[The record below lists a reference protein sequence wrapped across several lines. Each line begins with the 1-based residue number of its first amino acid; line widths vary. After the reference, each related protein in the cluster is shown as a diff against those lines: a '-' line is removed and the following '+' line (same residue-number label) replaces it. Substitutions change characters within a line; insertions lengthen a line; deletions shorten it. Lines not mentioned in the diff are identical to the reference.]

1 MAGWLGV
8 LFPLHLQHGICGFC
22 QHHFNLF
29 PGEISMGLTITFC
42 YGSSVSVCNA
52 GNSDLIPGSGRS
64 FVGGNDNP
72 PQYSCLEN
80 HLDRGAWRATVLRL
94 MKSWTWLKRLSM
106 HATLIPLSFS
116 IHLSIYLF
124 LLKYTW
130 FTVLYSFRCTAQS
143 FIIFIYY
150 TQFKVVTK

>member
-8 LFPLHLQHGICGFC
+8 LFPFHLQHRICGLC
-22 QHHFNLF
+22 KHHFDLF
-29 PGEISMGLTITFC
+29 SAEISMGLTIAFC
-42 YGSSVSVCNA
+42 YGSAVSACNA
-52 GNSDLIPGSGRS
+52 GKYCLIPGSGRS

-72 PQYSCLEN
+72 LQYSCLEN
-80 HLDRGAWRATVLRL
+80 HLDRGAWRATVPRVTE
-94 MKSWTWLKRLSM
+94 SSVTWLQPLSM

-130 FTVLYSFRCTAQS
+130 EDSWESLGLQGDPTSPF
-143 FIIFIYY
+143 
-150 TQFKVVTK
+150 